1 MYGRTPAFDT
11 EFRKKNEQ
19 DANVL
24 EYFVCLPSV
33 LCFNNDIESVLECA
47 QQIYATSYWLLADL
61 GMFLFHPL
69 LIAGV

>member
-1 MYGRTPAFDT
+1 MEEPPHLTPNFA
-11 EFRKKNEQ
+11 KKGQ
-19 DANVL
+19 DADIL

-33 LCFNNDIESVLECA
+33 LCFNNDIEPVLECA